1 MAAIIANES
10 GRCNVSL
17 YMLVVNGFY
26 LKIEW
31 MGLAMKIESSSI
43 APQARIA
50 QRALNSLVKQMG

>member
-1 MAAIIANES
+1 
-10 GRCNVSL
+10 
-17 YMLVVNGFY
+17 MLVVNGFY